1 MNTRI
6 NYLYRDGSNYKMQNT
21 AILQGEITPAQEAAI
36 IDCLERGEYFIP
48 SQVGLPERRFDKLE
62 EHDDRAWFEWQ
73 CCKLTDALPTVQM
86 TVDDLVR
93 QFAERKDNWDALAAL
108 SALFVEQ
115 YENDHPVADAG
126 KTPNTGI
133 GPKVYDMPTIV
144 VPTPDGDIVAYD
156 KRDSEYPGVMI
167 DLVRPGEQSIS
178 LAMVEYITSG
188 EGISGYDPQHPE
200 LTAMEEA
207 EVTPERRRLDED
219 GREECTAGIVT
230 RSWPNETEDV
240 DFHKRTFHY
249 GYGGALKAPVGG
261 HGTWMT
267 VEVQERELLG
277 VSFHYSLEN
286 AIDYAND
293 LLREQVR
300 DKEDF
305 DATVA
310 RREYG
315 GTDWELAHK
324 ESLCAWCNDGDNW
337 DCFICKL

>member
-6 NYLYRDGSNYKMQNT
+6 DYLYRDGSNYKVPNT
-21 AILQGEITPAQEAAI
+21 AILQGEMTPAQEAAI
-36 IDCLERGEYFIP
+36 IACLDCEEYFIP
-48 SQVGLPERRFDKLE
+48 SQVGLPEKRFSKWDE
-62 EHDDRAWFEWQ
+62 QDDHAWFEWQ
-73 CCKLTDALPTVQM
+73 RCEPTAASPTVAM
-86 TVDDLVR
+86 TADDLVR
-93 QFAERKDNWDALAAL
+93 RFAERKGRWDVDAAL
-108 SALFVEQ
+108 SALFDEP
-115 YENDHPVADAG
+115 DRSDPPAADAG
-126 KTPNTGI
+126 KTPDADI
-133 GPKVYDMPTIV
+133 SPRVYDMPAVI

-167 DLVRPGEQSIS
+167 DLVRPGEQSIG
-178 LAMVEYITSG
+178 LAMVEYITGG

-200 LTAMEEA
+200 LAAMEEA
-207 EVTPERRRLDED
+207 EVPPERRRLDED

-230 RSWPNETEDV
+230 RSWPNETADV
-240 DFHKRTFHY
+240 DFHKRTFHC
-249 GYGGALKAPVGG
+249 GYGGALKAPAYD

-267 VEVQERELLG
+267 VEVQERELLS
-277 VSFHYSLEN
+277 VSFHHSMES

-315 GTDWELAHK
+315 GVDWELAHE

-337 DCFICKL
+337 DCFIWKL